1 MSTDEDGCVEP
12 YIANNEENRS
22 CEMSIMNEEDTVCSK
37 HIDSKEEKN
46 SEYDNITVIDEGEVG
61 SIVCKIFERIW
72 WHNGIVAKTTKS
84 TVSDVEHDI
93 RFSKREVKT
102 WNKEIFNMYHL
113 KAIIS
118 IDDKGWRF
126 VEKI

>member
-46 SEYDNITVIDEGEVG
+46 SEYDTITVIDEGEVG
-61 SIVCKIFERIW
+61 SIVCKIFERI
-72 WHNGIVAKTTKS
+72 
-84 TVSDVEHDI
+84 
-93 RFSKREVKT
+93 
-102 WNKEIFNMYHL
+102 
-113 KAIIS
+113 
-118 IDDKGWRF
+118 
-126 VEKI
+126 